1 MRVQK
6 NNHIGVD
13 QIGGEGDM
21 EVDNG
26 TKGSDDGRSSGGL
39 DVRHGGASG
48 TKGAETTA
56 PGEDAEEER

>member
-1 MRVQK
+1 MDRVRR
-6 NNHIGVD
+6 
-13 QIGGEGDM
+13 EGDM